1 MDSLKVFSE
10 KMFRPSY
17 IIENEKL
24 RTQEERTK
32 LELILDNANLLHINY
47 LGEFDDDELKKLKES
62 IPVLQ
67 DSLYSI
73 TKAIYVTAVSNH
85 GRFHIFVNK
94 TLEDAKESDSN
105 STGK

>member
-47 LGEFDDDELKKLKES
+47 LGEFDDDELKAQRKYPCS
-62 IPVLQ
+62 
-67 DSLYSI
+67 S
-73 TKAIYVTAVSNH
+73 
-85 GRFHIFVNK
+85 R
-94 TLEDAKESDSN
+94 
-105 STGK
+105 